1 MFDAERIARLMIA
14 MRSKPHAA
22 ARLRRLLAQL
32 FVIARRA
39 KLVPHSVDPVRDTKP
54 PKVASTGY
62 HRWTEKELAAFEA
75 KQPIGTKLRLAFAL
89 LLYGAQR
96 SGDVRLMTHATI
108 ATGRIPLDQ
117 SKANN
122 VADVPVVELLR
133 AALDAGLLGTQ
144 TLLETK
150 SGVLFTPKGF
160 YGMLKKACIAA
171 GIPHCAPHGLRKS
184 AAHRCREAGCS
195 DDEGMA
201 ITGHKSVR
209 GYRR

>member
-1 MFDAERIARLMIA
+1 
-14 MRSKPHAA
+14 
-22 ARLRRLLAQL
+22 
-32 FVIARRA
+32 
-39 KLVPHSVDPVRDTKP
+39 
-54 PKVASTGY
+54 
-62 HRWTEKELAAFEA
+62 
-75 KQPIGTKLRLAFAL
+75 
-89 LLYGAQR
+89 
-96 SGDVRLMTHATI
+96 MTHATI

-150 SGVLFTPKGF
+150 SGVLFTPKSF
-160 YGMLKKACIAA
+160 YGMLKKACVAA

-195 DDEGMA
+195 DDEGIA

-209 GYRR
+209 EYRRYAGEDARGDRADAAMKKVMANQASRLAAPEGQALA